1 MAFSFPGDKISRLL
15 PRYPRAICRGYRFW
29 NQAANTPTSN
39 AMEHAA
45 TARAEIW
52 SYAVA
57 FVRCIR
63 TGSKTH
69 AAMLTRLPQKP
80 SIAAAIQR

>member
-15 PRYPRAICRGYRFW
+15 PRYPRAICWGYRFW
-29 NQAANTPTSN
+29 NQAVNTPTSN

-69 AAMLTRLPQKP
+69 TAMLTRLPQKP